1 MLYEAASKLQR
12 KESVTFASDPNAVYP
27 GLLWAEEKAEL
38 IHLAWYHEDT
48 EIKLGGVGERGATT
62 TTKVQ
67 VNYES
72 TYWNPRSCLK
82 LVTLGAV
89 DVRVT
94 RAFAAQRK

>member
-48 EIKLGGVGERGATT
+48 EIKLGGWGRGGQRRRRP
-62 TTKVQ
+62 K
-67 VNYES
+67 
-72 TYWNPRSCLK
+72 CK
-82 LVTLGAV
+82 LIMSQPIEILDLV
-89 DVRVT
+89 
-94 RAFAAQRK
+94 